1 MSFTAN
7 EMVNFE
13 EFIVEKKVEGLYR
26 FKRVLMVIAH
36 VILPIALIIAL
47 VAINMGPIALFVFV
61 PLYYAWALRKFV
73 IPLTW
78 RYVNIQYEWVIKSG
92 DFVVNTLYI
101 SNIKKRSEM
110 FKQQISQM
118 EVIAPYN
125 GVYKEAADSAD
136 IEKRYV
142 ACAFLEHPD
151 NYYCIWKDKDGKKCV
166 CIFQATNN
174 GIKIMKFHN
183 RNTVVTEVQKISVV
197 EE

>member
-13 EFIVEKKVEGLYR
+13 EFVVEKKVEGMYR
-26 FKRVLMVIAH
+26 FKRVLMILAH
-36 VILPIALIIAL
+36 VILPVAFIIAL
-47 VAINMGPIALFVFV
+47 FPLNLGVIGLFVFV

-78 RYVNIQYEWVIKSG
+78 RYVNIQYEYVIRSG
-92 DFVVNTLYI
+92 DLVVNTLYV
-101 SNIKKRSEM
+101 SDIKKRAQM

-118 EVIAPYN
+118 DVIAPYN
-125 GVYKEAADSAD
+125 GEYKAAADASD
-136 IEKRYV
+136 IDKRYI

-174 GIKIMKFHN
+174 AVKIMKFHN
-183 RNTVVTEVQKISVV
+183 RNTVVTEVQRISVV
-197 EE
+197 NE